1 MAFMHKHKC
10 ILGGVLVHYYIFII
24 LMMGPLKEN
33 GMIPRGVWDCYA
45 FAFCILDGYES
56 ILHSEAAA

>member
-1 MAFMHKHKC
+1 MAFIQKYKC
-10 ILGGVLVHYYIFII
+10 ILRVVLVHYYIFII
-24 LMMGPLKEN
+24 LMTGPLEEN

-45 FAFCILDGYES
+45 FAFCILDDYES